1 LFSQLLGWEAVR
13 SGILIAWAFLV
24 VLVAMTRGMQ
34 WTSGLTYLSAASLL
48 GAVISQLAGWP
59 SVRAWC
65 LLAWAVLLLP
75 VAIGLFSHPM
85 RGPAWGLFVG
95 FWGVV
100 GALWLIVLQILAV
113 ADLLGGEAYGGWAAW
128 PLALLGIWLL
138 VASSLGFGAER
149 FPRWVDG
156 LGLLAGAGLLAISV
170 SRWID
175 ASGEVTS
182 AVGLFAAIAYCLWA
196 IGLGWVLWGT
206 QHVTHR
212 FRGLSVEGGRPPEGA
227 GPGEASSRHT
237 PLSER
242 AV

>member
-1 LFSQLLGWEAVR
+1 VRWTSAFIWITVAALVAALFSQLFGWEAVR
-13 SGILIAWAFLV
+13 SGILIAWVVLA
-24 VLVAMTRGMQ
+24 VLVAMTRGMR
-34 WTSGLTYLSAASLL
+34 WTAGLTFLSAASLL

-59 SVRAWC
+59 SVRTWF

-113 ADLLGGEAYGGWAAW
+113 AGLLGGEAYGKWAAW
-128 PLALLGIWLL
+128 PLALLGIWFL
-138 VASSLGFGAER
+138 VVSSLGFGAER

-170 SRWID
+170 STWID
-175 ASGEVTS
+175 ASGEVTRV
-182 AVGLFAAIAYCLWA
+182 VGLFAAITYFLWA
-196 IGLGWVLWGT
+196 IGLGSVLWGT
-206 QHVTHR
+206 QHVTHQ
-212 FRGLSVEGGRPPEGA
+212 FRGLS
-227 GPGEASSRHT
+227 T
-237 PLSER
+237 ER